1 MTIVLAILV
10 ATFLALFI
18 IWFLKARK
26 LEGILASKDAEVSRA
41 RIESESARSEA
52 AASIAEAQR
61 QTTQKFKELEQ
72 WAEDTRKHHEAEA
85 ARARKETE
93 ATLAEGQRHTAQK
106 LQEVQQWA
114 ETVRK
119 HYETEGARLQREAQ
133 EGLVEARR
141 LLAQEQ
147 AEAKQIT
154 EQTRLHYEA
163 EAKRVY
169 DEAMSAL
176 VERNQQLES
185 LRRFEALAKEEEE
198 VRHSLTSALQEANA
212 LRAEAQGLAEAA
224 RTSADAQRKEATQ
237 RAQEIRAQ
245 ADRLLNQAAHDAGR
259 IVADAN
265 QRAEQIG
272 GDAYAALRDKE
283 LLEQAVKAIRNVV
296 EGYGDKYIIPTRS
309 LLDELAADFGH
320 TEAGQTLAAA
330 RDHSRRMVEQ
340 GLAAA
345 CDYAE
350 ENRRTTA
357 IRFVVDA
364 FNGRVDA
371 ILSRAKNDNYGTL
384 EQEIRD
390 AFSLVNLNGKAFR
403 DARVEPMYLDARI
416 AELKWATVAQELRL
430 KEREEQRAL
439 KERIREEEKARRE
452 YEKAMQD
459 AQREEELIKL
469 AMEKA
474 QAEAQRASAEDRAK
488 FEAQIALLNQQL
500 TEAEAKNQRALSM
513 AQQTKAGHVYIISN
527 LGAFGEDVFKIGLT
541 RRLEPLD
548 RIKELGDASVPF
560 EFDVHALIR
569 SEDAP
574 ALENLLHHEFDD
586 LRLNKVN
593 FRKEFFRVPLNRIRE
608 LVQAKGLEASFTML
622 AEAREYRETQAIERM
637 SPEERQRYYTR
648 HADEDAGVE

>member
-1 MTIVLAILV
+1 MIPALGALAAVCLSL
-10 ATFLALFI
+10 FLYYL
-18 IWFLKARK
+18 L
-26 LEGILASKDAEVSRA
+26 RA
-41 RIESESARSEA
+41 RRLESLVRQKESEALDLRASVEAELARYH
-52 AASIAEAQR
+52 Q
-61 QTTQKFKELEQ
+61 
-72 WAEDTRKHHEAEA
+72 EAEA
-85 ARARKETE
+85 GLSE
-93 ATLAEGQRHTAQK
+93 ALR
-106 LQEVQQWA
+106 V
-114 ETVRK
+114 
-119 HYETEGARLQREAQ
+119 
-133 EGLVEARR
+133 
-141 LLAQEQ
+141 LAQEQ

-176 VERNQQLES
+176 AERNQQLES

-245 ADRLLNQAAHDAGR
+245 ADRLLNQAAHDASR

-371 ILSRAKNDNYGTL
+371 ILSRAKHDNYGTL

-416 AELKWATVAQELRL
+416 AELKWATVAQELRM

-459 AQREEELIKL
+459 AQREEELIKQ

-648 HADEDAGVE
+648 HADEDVGAE

>member
-1 MTIVLAILV
+1 MIPALGALAAVCLSL
-10 ATFLALFI
+10 FLYYL
-18 IWFLKARK
+18 L
-26 LEGILASKDAEVSRA
+26 RA
-41 RIESESARSEA
+41 RRLESVVRQKESEALDLRASVEVELARYHQEA
-52 AASIAEAQR
+52 VA
-61 QTTQKFKELEQ
+61 
-72 WAEDTRKHHEAEA
+72 
-85 ARARKETE
+85 
-93 ATLAEGQRHTAQK
+93 
-106 LQEVQQWA
+106 
-114 ETVRK
+114 
-119 HYETEGARLQREAQ
+119 
-133 EGLVEARR
+133 GLSEARR
-141 LLAQEQ
+141 VLAQEQ

-176 VERNQQLES
+176 AERNQQLES

-245 ADRLLNQAAHDAGR
+245 ADRLLNQAAHDASR

-320 TEAGQTLAAA
+320 AEAGQTLAAA

-371 ILSRAKNDNYGTL
+371 ILSRARHDNHGTL

-416 AELKWATVAQELRL
+416 AELKWATVAQELRM

-459 AQREEELIKL
+459 AQREEELIKQ

-500 TEAEAKNQRALSM
+500 TEAEAKSQRALSM
-513 AQQTKAGHVYIISN
+513 AQQTKAGHVYVISN

-622 AEAREYRETQAIERM
+622 AEAREYRETLAIERM

-648 HADEDAGVE
+648 HADEDAGAE

>member
-1 MTIVLAILV
+1 MIPALGALAAVCLS
-10 ATFLALFI
+10 LFI
-18 IWFLKARK
+18 YFFLKARR
-26 LEGILASKDAEVSRA
+26 LESVVRQKESEASELRARVEAELASYH
-41 RIESESARSEA
+41 
-52 AASIAEAQR
+52 Q
-61 QTTQKFKELEQ
+61 
-72 WAEDTRKHHEAEA
+72 EAE
-85 ARARKETE
+85 
-93 ATLAEGQRHTAQK
+93 G
-106 LQEVQQWA
+106 
-114 ETVRK
+114 
-119 HYETEGARLQREAQ
+119 
-133 EGLVEARR
+133 GLSEARR
-141 LLAQEQ
+141 VLAQEQ
-147 AEAKQIT
+147 AEARQFT

-176 VERNQQLES
+176 AERNQQLES
-185 LRRFEALAKEEEE
+185 LRRFEGLAKEEEE
-198 VRHSLTSALQEANA
+198 VRHSLTSALREANA
-212 LRAEAQGLAEAA
+212 LRAEALGLAEAA
-224 RTSADAQRKEATQ
+224 RASADAQRKEGTQ
-237 RAQEIRAQ
+237 RAQEIRDQ
-245 ADRLLNQAAHDAGR
+245 ADRLLNQAAHDASR
-259 IVADAN
+259 IVAAAT

-272 GDAYAALRDKE
+272 GDAYTALRDKE

-320 TEAGQTLAAA
+320 TDAGQALAAA

-350 ENRRTTA
+350 ENRRATA

-371 ILSRAKNDNYGTL
+371 ILSRAKHDNHGTL

-403 DARVEPMYLDARI
+403 DARVEPMYLDSRL
-416 AELKWATVAQELRL
+416 AELKWATVAQELRM

-452 YEKAMQD
+452 YEKAMLD
-459 AQREEELIKL
+459 AQREEELIKH

-474 QAEAQRASAEDRAK
+474 QAEAQRASAEDKAK
-488 FEAQIALLNQQL
+488 FEAQIALLNQHL
-500 TEAEAKNQRALSM
+500 REAEAKNQRALSM

-527 LGAFGEDVFKIGLT
+527 PGAFGDDVFKIGLT
-541 RRLEPLD
+541 RRLDPLD
-548 RIKELGDASVPF
+548 RVKELGDASVPF

-569 SEDAP
+569 SDDAP
-574 ALENLLHHEFDD
+574 ALESLLHREFDD

-608 LVQAKGLEASFTML
+608 LMQAKGLEASFTML
-622 AEAREYRETQAIERM
+622 AEAREFRETQAIERM
-637 SPEERQRYYTR
+637 SKEERQRYYAR
-648 HADEDAGVE
+648 HADEDTGAE

>member
-1 MTIVLAILV
+1 MIPALGALAAVCL
-10 ATFLALFI
+10 FLFI
-18 IWFLKARK
+18 FYFLKARR
-26 LEGILASKDAEVSRA
+26 LESVVRQK
-41 RIESESARSEA
+41 ESEASELR
-52 AASIAEAQR
+52 ASV
-61 QTTQKFKELEQ
+61 
-72 WAEDTRKHHEAEA
+72 EAELT
-85 ARARKETE
+85 RFHQE
-93 ATLAEGQRHTAQK
+93 AE
-106 LQEVQQWA
+106 
-114 ETVRK
+114 
-119 HYETEGARLQREAQ
+119 
-133 EGLVEARR
+133 EGLSEARR
-141 LLAQEQ
+141 ILAQEQ

-169 DEAMSAL
+169 EEAMSAL
-176 VERNQQLES
+176 AERNQQLES

-245 ADRLLNQAAHDAGR
+245 ADRLLNQATNDASQ

-320 TEAGQTLAAA
+320 TEAGQALAAA

-371 ILSRAKNDNYGTL
+371 ILSRAKHDNYGTL

-459 AQREEELIKL
+459 AQREEELIKQ

-474 QAEAQRASAEDRAK
+474 QAEVQRASAEDRAK

-608 LVQAKGLEASFTML
+608 LVQTKGLEASFTML
-622 AEAREYRETQAIERM
+622 AEAREFRETQAIERM
-637 SPEERQRYYTR
+637 SPEERQRYYAR
-648 HADEDAGVE
+648 HADEDAGGE